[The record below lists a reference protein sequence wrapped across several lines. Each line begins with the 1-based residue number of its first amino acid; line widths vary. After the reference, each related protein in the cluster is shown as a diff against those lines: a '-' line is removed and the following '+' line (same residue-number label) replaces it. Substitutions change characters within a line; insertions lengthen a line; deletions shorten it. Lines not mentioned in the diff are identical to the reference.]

1 ACFCC
6 ETPLLPLPPAR
17 RPRESGSA
25 LSEPVHGT
33 RRRGRV
39 ASAVP
44 RGGASDGDG
53 SKTADQAE
61 PRRAPAE
68 HAAMVPQGAPPRAIR
83 KGEGSCTMRGCRD
96 QHARGASSIA
106 DELWQTKRAAAHAAP
121 RPGPG

>member
-25 LSEPVHGT
+25 RSRSTARDAEGGLQHQC
-33 RRRGRV
+33 
-39 ASAVP
+39 SAVP

-83 KGEGSCTMRGCRD
+83 KGEGSCTMRGTR
-96 QHARGASSIA
+96 
-106 DELWQTKRAAAHAAP
+106 EVPAA
-121 RPGPG
+121 

>member
-1 ACFCC
+1 G
-6 ETPLLPLPPAR
+6 LLLLRDAAVAAAASTPPAR
-17 RPRESGSA
+17 KRLG
-25 LSEPVHGT
+25 SEPVHGT

-83 KGEGSCTMRGCRD
+83 KGEGSCTMRGARERCQ
-96 QHARGASSIA
+96 QHSRRALA
-106 DELWQTKRAAAHAAP
+106 D
-121 RPGPG
+121 